1 LAQRGSVKVVAITFS
16 LLTSRFL
23 LACLSDRLA
32 HLESR
37 SQPPAFKNLG
47 RGVF

>member
-1 LAQRGSVKVVAITFS
+1 VAVAFYI
-16 LLTSRFL
+16 LTSCL
-23 LACLSDRLA
+23 QLACLSDRLA
-32 HLESR
+32 RVEPR